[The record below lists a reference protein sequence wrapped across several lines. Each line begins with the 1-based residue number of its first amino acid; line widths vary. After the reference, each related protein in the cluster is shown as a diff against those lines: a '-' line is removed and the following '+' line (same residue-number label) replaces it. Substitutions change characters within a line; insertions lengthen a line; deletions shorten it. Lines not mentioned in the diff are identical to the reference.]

1 MRAALAEA
9 EASTRTDANADT
21 FERRRRANG
30 DSGGASGLGAI
41 LGLVSLLAGDFAA
54 HENPNRRKGG
64 LLGLAAVVV
73 GLGEDAG
80 GVVERR
86 ETSRAALRAA
96 VPPILA
102 AFSDPEPRVRYYACE
117 AMYNVLKTARA
128 GVLLLPEREDD
139 EGSHATRDGETD
151 EDALDAGSLA
161 FPTMRALFDASCDL
175 SADADADVQ
184 NAAHLLDGLCKDV
197 VSEAFHDA
205 DDASDDDSEEVRG
218 GTSALLSACLTS
230 AIRAR
235 AERAA
240 PASRLRRAAAARSA
254 DPEDPY
260 ARQFLIGWIVV
271 LDATPQVDALF
282 WLPEF
287 FEPLLRM
294 LSDPNREIRQQAD
307 GCLRTFLSEI
317 RALFEAT
324 DADGDQPRAR
334 FSRVDLARLSSTLER
349 HTRSADE
356 FTRVTAVTWLREFVA
371 LAGRAGRGKGFGGD
385 GKTKAFARIAEM
397 TRAVLPCLSHAEA
410 KVRDVAARAAD
421 ELLEAARDAAAAK
434 TLDLDA
440 LLAALAACAGAAAE
454 ASRAADVD
462 AATAAPILSAG
473 GSSRLDAVA
482 GEATRA
488 EALRWF
494 LALLET
500 APEETR
506 ARMLGV
512 AASDA
517 SAPRREKRETAV
529 ENTRE
534 GFFHSDAL
542 ASVFLNVSS
551 DSELATRRAT
561 DALARLGEGSDGAFD
576 AVVRALA
583 RALFED
589 ERARRVRAR
598 GSAREHRAGRIS
610 RADGEAADV
619 DGTERTASSETSPS
633 AATDTSLPRSFLER
647 RGLATIRRLCA
658 ALGDARV
665 VRRLAEVVA
674 ETAASAI
681 EKAGSPEEALDG
693 GGGDDDGD
701 ALAFAA
707 RAADALN
714 AIALAAPECARL
726 RRTLRGDDDAFAF
739 GRDTIGGDSSPST
752 ESAKSRKEKE
762 SLLRGLFPCWCHSPA
777 ATIGLCVLSG
787 LDAVAFFCAEEV
799 ARDETEL
806 SRETLVRLDRLAH
819 LLETPPFAGARLRLV
834 APGARPGLKRALA
847 AVLALLPQSSAFRLL
862 RDRLGGCA
870 LVGGSGAR
878 GGRSEGLKTFEKTHP
893 ETPEGGMLDE
903 TVPPFAAR
911 AFRAARAAHARER
924 ERTSNETSR
933 LRVD

>member
-410 KVRDVAARAAD
+410 KV
-421 ELLEAARDAAAAK
+421 RDAAAAK

-847 AVLALLPQSSAFRLL
+847 AVLALLPQSSAFRTL
-862 RDRLGGCA
+862 RDRLGACA
-870 LVGGSGAR
+870 PPSAGEQGGSELG
-878 GGRSEGLKTFEKTHP
+878 ET
-893 ETPEGGMLDE
+893 ETPGSGYEA
-903 TVPPFAAR
+903 VSPFAAR
-911 AFRAARAAHARER
+911 AFRAARAAHARAR
-924 ERTSNETSR
+924 ERDSSPMETLLSR
-933 LRVD
+933 